1 MSTKQPTGI
10 ALITGASRGI
20 GAVYAQRLAQRG
32 YDLILVA
39 RDQRRLEHLASSIA
53 LATKRKV
60 SLIAADLTQ
69 EAGIRSVEKELDAN
83 GRINVVVN
91 NAGAATMG
99 ASLAESE
106 LAKGEQV
113 IQLNVVAFTRIARVA
128 AAAFT
133 RRRYGTLVNISSALA
148 LKVRANTAIYSG
160 TKAYVLQF
168 SRVLQEELADKGVTV
183 QVVLPGAVATDI
195 WATNGVDMATLPK
208 GTVMSAEELVDA
220 ALAGLDQGELVTL
233 PSVPD
238 AADWERYE
246 QARAAL
252 AKNLSLDHAGE
263 RYRKQAETA

>member
-1 MSTKQPTGI
+1 MSAQKPSGI

-20 GAVYAQRLAQRG
+20 GAVYAERLAQRG

-39 RDQRRLEHLASSIA
+39 RDQRRLEHLASKIA

-60 SLIAADLTQ
+60 SVIAADLTQ
-69 EAGIRSVEKELDAN
+69 DAGIRAIEKELDMN

-99 ASLAESE
+99 ATLAESE
-106 LAKGEQV
+106 LAKAEQL
-113 IQLNVVAFTRIARVA
+113 IQLNIVAFTRIARA
-128 AAAFT
+128 SAAAFT

-148 LKVRANTAIYSG
+148 LKVRPTTAVYSG

-183 QVVLPGAVATDI
+183 QVVLPGAVSTDI
-195 WATNGVDMATLPK
+195 WSANGVDVATLPK

-238 AADWERYE
+238 AADWDRFE
-246 QARAAL
+246 QARLAL
-252 AKNLSLDHAGE
+252 TQNLSRDHAAD
-263 RYRKQAETA
+263 RYKQAETV